1 VATLVILVA
10 LLAAAWWYGRQPP
23 KARKGKAGIGICID
37 AGSSLESRKVRD
49 HFVRTIRRLIKTGEM
64 SETLVPWKRIGL
76 KKDPHCD
83 LKGHA
88 NHRTPQTGVV
98 DHGG

>member
-1 VATLVILVA
+1 MA
-10 LLAAAWWYGRQPP
+10 LRTFFISFHDQLPDAPLQPRQHMIALAAVSCERMSGGLVDRH
-23 KARKGKAGIGICID
+23 
-37 AGSSLESRKVRD
+37 L
-49 HFVRTIRRLIKTGEM
+49 FVTA
-64 SETLVPWKRIGL
+64 LVPWKRIGL